1 MRVVSSVRENGRR
14 MKGGMVSV
22 SVLLRNVVT
31 LVCTGGDGRE
41 VALLIAIVMKTM
53 RRIVIYSN
61 LLHILFLKLRS
72 NDDNDKL

>member
-31 LVCTGGDGRE
+31 LVCTGCDGR
-41 VALLIAIVMKTM
+41 
-53 RRIVIYSN
+53 
-61 LLHILFLKLRS
+61 
-72 NDDNDKL
+72 